1 MSYFIHFN
9 QCFSFQ
15 FCGLQ
20 FFSISFTKVV
30 KFAKSFQKKKP
41 FDTTKTNY
49 WFQNWC
55 SCRIEDDGIY
65 KSAKWKLYP
74 WKRHENANNGNACIL
89 FPIHTKRYHTYN
101 SSSTQNLFSK
111 ALVTK
116 RECCIDIDQN
126 CSELNSQL
134 IKKYLLSQL

>member
-1 MSYFIHFN
+1 
-9 QCFSFQ
+9 
-15 FCGLQ
+15 
-20 FFSISFTKVV
+20 
-30 KFAKSFQKKKP
+30 
-41 FDTTKTNY
+41 
-49 WFQNWC
+49 
-55 SCRIEDDGIY
+55 
-65 KSAKWKLYP
+65 
-74 WKRHENANNGNACIL
+74 L